1 MPMATTVGGD
11 GVLYALLLGLVPGAA
26 EVVALP

>member
-1 MPMATTVGGD
+1 MATAVGGD

-26 EVVALP
+26 EVAALP